1 MRNFEDYL
9 CDRNDLIDNTSYDLI
24 CALTAKNH
32 HGDQEEDIGTPDWDM
47 EIIGEVVD
55 AGGRGPSGKGRAYMP
70 SLLLRGNTMLS
81 RWGCSNLHCV
91 FRDQSEEEE

>member
-47 EIIGEVVD
+47 KIIGEVVD
-55 AGGRGPSGKGRAYMP
+55 AVEEVLQEKVGHTCHPYYCEETPCYLGRGLQQPA
-70 SLLLRGNTMLS
+70 LRFQGS
-81 RWGCSNLHCV
+81 V
-91 FRDQSEEEE
+91 

>member
-32 HGDQEEDIGTPDWDM
+32 YGDQEEDIETPDWDM

-55 AGGRGPSGKGRAYMP
+55 AVEEVLQEKVGHT
-70 SLLLRGNTMLS
+70 SLLIQEFLKGLMTS
-81 RWGCSNLHCV
+81 
-91 FRDQSEEEE
+91 